1 MKNKEEEKTKTI
13 IESPAK
19 QDKKE
24 EEATDARKWL
34 KSRFSRFIVLTALV
48 TVVLICAYVLG
59 KILDGYQ
66 KQETEILQENKTHS
80 LK

>member
-13 IESPAK
+13 IESPA
-19 QDKKE
+19 KKE